1 MVRLLHSW
9 ISWKCFAKR
18 NKIHYPSVVLFLAN
32 ENIDYD
38 RQAIYY
44 FKYFMERKY
53 SHKGIIFWSYEES
66 KQMLETV
73 KVEQNIEIKYI
84 HKKILKKYYQYY
96 CFDKFYDNLVFTF
109 VNIPESNQLSYVLNT
124 SEVNEEDAV
133 CLALYGLG
141 KIP

>member
-1 MVRLLHSW
+1 
-9 ISWKCFAKR
+9 
-18 NKIHYPSVVLFLAN
+18 
-32 ENIDYD
+32 
-38 RQAIYY
+38 
-44 FKYFMERKY
+44 MERKY